1 MSILSFSIL
10 IPAFLSIIL
19 FSLNVPGGIHNNAL
33 PGSRSLFSHGHGQ
46 PDASAAMVI
55 KFCSKASSLHLRG
68 KKCYSQLISWLSVT

>member
-19 FSLNVPGGIHNNAL
+19 FSLNVRDGIHNNAL

-46 PDASAAMVI
+46 LDARAAIVI
-55 KFCSKASSLHLRG
+55 KFCSKALLLTTRG
-68 KKCYSQLISWLSVT
+68 KNVTVN